1 MLNKTNYVQRICRS
15 DKSRNR
21 VSTRLL
27 HCTLKHSLR
36 LSDVP
41 LPNGWQTR
49 NHFCIIGIL
58 SDDVF
63 AGFISY
69 WDFEDFIYIEHF
81 ATSKSLRGNGIG
93 GKAID
98 TFKQSCQGKPVVLE
112 VEMPTDDISKRR
124 IAFYNKHGFT
134 LSELP
139 YMQPA
144 YRPCDA
150 PIELRIMST
159 DPVFTTKG
167 FDKVTGTIHRHV
179 YGVKVK

>member
-1 MLNKTNYVQRICRS
+1 MQIRQITKQSIDQAIALYTEAFPKIERRPVAQWL
-15 DKSRNR
+15 D
-21 VSTRLL
+21 L
-27 HCTLKHSLR
+27 
-36 LSDVP
+36 
-41 LPNGWQTR
+41 WQTC
-49 NHFCIIGIL
+49 NHFRIIEIL

-112 VEMPTDDISKRR
+112 VEMPTDDISKHR

-144 YRPCDA
+144 YRPCDD

-159 DPVFTTKG
+159 DPVFTTKW

>member
-1 MLNKTNYVQRICRS
+1 MHIRQITKQSIDQAIALYTEAFPKIERRPVAQWL
-15 DKSRNR
+15 D
-21 VSTRLL
+21 L
-27 HCTLKHSLR
+27 
-36 LSDVP
+36 
-41 LPNGWQTR
+41 WQAR
-49 NHFCIIGIL
+49 NHFRIIEIL

-69 WDFEDFIYIEHF
+69 WDFEHFIYIEHF
-81 ATSKSLRGNGIG
+81 ATCKSLRGNGIG

-98 TFKQSCQGKPVVLE
+98 AFRQSCQDKPVVLE

-144 YRPCDA
+144 YRSCDA

-159 DPVFTTKG
+159 DPVFTIKG
-167 FDKVTGTIHRHV
+167 FDTVTGTIHRHV